1 VPSTHT
7 SRTYEQELITLREKL
22 ALMGSLGESLIGQAL
37 DAYTRRDRALAE
49 RSSEMERRIDVLEKE
64 VDELCLHILATRQP
78 VASDLRFVTTALK
91 VVTDLERIGDLG
103 RNLCDRVIEL
113 CDVPNAPVPVDLEGL
128 ALETRS
134 LLRSALDSLVER
146 DSARATAL
154 LERDDL
160 VDEDYAR
167 VLDTLLATMAR
178 DPSTV
183 YRATRIQSIAKYLE
197 RIADHAMNVAE
208 RVVFLVN
215 ARDLR
220 HMRST
225 PPAGPV
231 RPTSG

>member
-1 VPSTHT
+1 MTAVPNTHT

-113 CDVPNAPVPVDLEGL
+113 CDAPNAPVPVDLERL

-134 LLRSALDSLVER
+134 LLRTVIKPLA
-146 DSARATAL
+146 
-154 LERDDL
+154 
-160 VDEDYAR
+160 YA
-167 VLDTLLATMAR
+167 A
-178 DPSTV
+178 
-183 YRATRIQSIAKYLE
+183 
-197 RIADHAMNVAE
+197 
-208 RVVFLVN
+208 
-215 ARDLR
+215 
-220 HMRST
+220 
-225 PPAGPV
+225 
-231 RPTSG
+231 